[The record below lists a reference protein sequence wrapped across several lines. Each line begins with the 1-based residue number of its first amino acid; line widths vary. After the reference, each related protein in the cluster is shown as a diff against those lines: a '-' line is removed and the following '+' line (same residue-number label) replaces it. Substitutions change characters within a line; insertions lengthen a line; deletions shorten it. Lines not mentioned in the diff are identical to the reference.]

1 MVKLI
6 YRGKE
11 FTVTPGM
18 TVRDALKK
26 IGLSPESVLA
36 LVEGQLV
43 TDDFIL
49 RTGMTV
55 KLVGVI
61 SGGSPSSAR
70 PA

>member
-11 FTVTPGM
+11 FTVTPGS

-26 IGLSPESVLA
+26 IGLSPEAVLA
-36 LVEGQLV
+36 VIEGQLV
-43 TDDFIL
+43 TDDTIL
-49 RTGMTV
+49 RPGTTV

-61 SGGSPSSAR
+61 SGGSRGPAR